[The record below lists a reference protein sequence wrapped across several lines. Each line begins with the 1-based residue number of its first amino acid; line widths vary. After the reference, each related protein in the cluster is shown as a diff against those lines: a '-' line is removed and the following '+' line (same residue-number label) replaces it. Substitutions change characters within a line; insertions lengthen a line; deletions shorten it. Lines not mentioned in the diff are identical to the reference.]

1 MTGRV
6 IVSIDGKKLS
16 DIEKNLVSH
25 PNTAAIL
32 LFTRNFANK
41 EQLRS
46 LISEIQTFAKKDD
59 LPIFVDQEG
68 GQIQRFQG
76 HGFTNLESFKDIGAN
91 PSLIQQHAKALTN
104 DLAEFGIISLTPVVD
119 LDLGNSVIS
128 GKNRSFSR
136 NPKEVSRITREY
148 ITALNMHGHSATLKH
163 FPGHGQLYPNGQDD
177 SHFCLPID
185 QRDLTSITN
194 SDLIP
199 FIENLSLADAIMP
212 AHILYPNIDS
222 KNTVGFS
229 YVWLE
234 EILRNKYGYKG
245 IIVSDCLSMAGAGTN
260 SMLEKTNNSL
270 ELVDIAIMCNISAT
284 ESLKVLDNL
293 ANGQLSAA
301 REPYFK
307 KWTEFGR
314 LTRAELKLNSVTI

>member
-6 IVSIDGKKLS
+6 IVSLEGKGLS
-16 DIEKNLVSH
+16 DKEKDLVSH
-25 PNTAAIL
+25 PHTAAII
-32 LFTRNFANK
+32 LFTRNFENKDQLKNLVTDIQKFAN
-41 EQLRS
+41 
-46 LISEIQTFAKKDD
+46 KDD

-76 HGFTNLESFKDIGAN
+76 HGFTNLESFKEIGAN
-91 PSLIQQHAKALTN
+91 PSLIQQQVKALTK
-104 DLAEFGIISLTPVVD
+104 DLREFGIISLTPVVD

-128 GKNRSFSR
+128 GKDRSFSKD
-136 NPKEVSRITREY
+136 PEEVSRITREY
-148 ITALNMHGHSATLKH
+148 ITALNQHGHSATLKH
-163 FPGHGQLYPNGQDD
+163 FPGHGQLYPGGQDD

-185 QRDLTSITN
+185 QRDLKSITN
-194 SDLIP
+194 ADLIP
-199 FIENLSLADAIMP
+199 FTKNLNLADAIMP
-212 AHILYPNIDS
+212 AHILYPNVDP

-229 YVWLE
+229 DIWLND
-234 EILRNKYGYKG
+234 ILRNKYGYKG

-270 ELVDIAIMCNISAT
+270 ELVDIAIMCNISST
-284 ESLKVLDNL
+284 ESIKVLDNL
-293 ANGQLSAA
+293 THGKLSAS

-314 LTRAELKLNSVTI
+314 ITRTELKLNSVTI